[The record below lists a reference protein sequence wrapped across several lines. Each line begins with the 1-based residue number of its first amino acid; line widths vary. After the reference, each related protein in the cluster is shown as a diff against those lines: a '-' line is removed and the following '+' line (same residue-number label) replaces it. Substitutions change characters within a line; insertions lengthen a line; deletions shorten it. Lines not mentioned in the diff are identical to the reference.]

1 LFTFSESV
9 KFYNKRGNKAYC
21 VFLDANKA
29 FDKVLINGLIAKLI
43 KKWAP
48 TPFIRILYN
57 WLNNSSCSVAW
68 NGLLGTPFLLQCGI
82 RQGGVLSP
90 LLFAIYVNDL
100 MNKLR
105 QSGFFWQTSKMLL
118 RAANGMSVSDE
129 LQQLSVFYDDF
140 NYDIL
145 AAQLLILR
153 KFFTASTPSTVTEI
167 AKTLNSNGGVSLL
180 LTEVVRLVKLSLVTR
195 ATSASAERSFSA
207 LRRLK
212 THRRSTVEQQR
223 LILTTCYFTLPQ
235 GPYRTA

>member
-1 LFTFSESV
+1 
-9 KFYNKRGNKAYC
+9 
-21 VFLDANKA
+21 
-29 FDKVLINGLIAKLI
+29 
-43 KKWAP
+43 
-48 TPFIRILYN
+48 
-57 WLNNSSCSVAW
+57 
-68 NGLLGTPFLLQCGI
+68 
-82 RQGGVLSP
+82 
-90 LLFAIYVNDL
+90 
-100 MNKLR
+100 
-105 QSGFFWQTSKMLL
+105 MLL

-212 THRRSTVEQQR
+212 THIRSTIEQPR
-223 LILTTCYFTLPQ
+223 LNHLLFLHCHKDRVGQLDLRPVAQEFVSANDKRSQ
-235 GPYRTA
+235 FFGN